1 MRYEE
6 NLAKIEQLRSEMN
19 SLGKNDFNEFQN
31 LKEKIDELEKE
42 NYENLTPWNRVMLAR
57 SSNRPKASDY
67 IYQLFDDFVE
77 LHGDYLFSEDSS
89 IIGGIAYFNKIP
101 VTVLAQAKGKTVE
114 ENLKRNFGSTNP
126 EGFRKIQR
134 LAAQAEKFQRP
145 IITIV
150 DTSGAYPGK
159 GAEERGQARAIAE
172 CLSQFSTLTVPVI
185 AIVIGEGGSGG
196 ALALSVANRI
206 IMLENAIYS
215 ILSPEGFASI
225 LYKDSKRVVEAANK
239 MKLTSFDLLKEGI
252 VDHIIMEGPSGIKA
266 TFKNV
271 IEEIRAY
278 IKKTLDFYS
287 KKDKDYIVHDRYSK
301 FRKIGSDIHV

>member
-1 MRYEE
+1 MKYEE
-6 NLAKIEQLRSEMN
+6 NLIKIEQLRSEIN

-31 LKEKIDELEKE
+31 LKERIDELEKE

-57 SSNRPKASDY
+57 NPNRPKASDY
-67 IYQLFDDFVE
+67 IHQLFDDFIE
-77 LHGDYLFSEDSS
+77 LHGDYLYSEDSS
-89 IIGGIAYFNKIP
+89 IIGGLAYFNGIP

-172 CLSQFSTLTVPVI
+172 CLSKFSTLTVPVI

-196 ALALSVANRI
+196 ALALSVANKI
-206 IMLENAIYS
+206 IMLENAVYS
-215 ILSPEGFASI
+215 ILSPEGFSSI
-225 LYKDSKRVVEAANK
+225 LYKDPKRVIEAANK
-239 MKLTSFDLLKEGI
+239 MKLTSFDLLNEGI
-252 VDHIIMEGPSGIKA
+252 VDHIIMEGPSGIKES
-266 TFKNV
+266 FKEI
-271 IEEIRAY
+271 IEEIRIY
-278 IKKTLDFYS
+278 MKKTLDFYA

-301 FRKIGSDIHV
+301 FRKIGSDINV